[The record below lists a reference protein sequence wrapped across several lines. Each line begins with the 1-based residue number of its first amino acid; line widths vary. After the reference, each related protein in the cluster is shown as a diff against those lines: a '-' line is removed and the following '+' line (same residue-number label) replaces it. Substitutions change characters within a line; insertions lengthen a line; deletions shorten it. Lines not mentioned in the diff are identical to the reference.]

1 MEGLPRLVFG
11 LLGPLVLAL
20 GLVLLGIGALPAWH
34 QGRHAAGPSQAFT
47 SPSIGLTYRDAGSSY
62 WFGRPKE

>member
-20 GLVLLGIGALPAWH
+20 GLVLFGIGVLPAWH
-34 QGRHAAGPSQAFT
+34 QGRHAAGPSQAVAG
-47 SPSIGLTYRDAGSSY
+47 PSNGLTHRDAGSSY
-62 WFGRPKE
+62 WFGRPR

>member
-20 GLVLLGIGALPAWH
+20 CLVLLGIGTLSTWH
-34 QGRHAAGPSQAFT
+34 QGRHASEPSQAFAG
-47 SPSIGLTYRDAGSSY
+47 PSIELTHRGAGSSY
-62 WFGRPKE
+62 WFGRPRD